1 MKRRGAGTIGPSDL
15 GQRVLLQAWVQRRRD
30 HGGLVFLD
38 LRDRS
43 GVVQVVVRPESRPQA
58 GAALAA
64 ARSEWVVE
72 VEGEVAP
79 RAPENVNPDV
89 ATGTLE
95 VIAERAAVLA
105 RSEPLPFTLD
115 GKTET
120 AEENRLRHRY
130 LDLRR
135 PEMLANLV
143 LRDRVTLAARN
154 FFHEHGFVDVETPI
168 LTRSTPEGARD
179 YLVPSRVQRG
189 SFYALPQSPQ
199 LFKQILMVA
208 GVERYVQV
216 ARCFR
221 DEDLR
226 ADRQPEFTQ
235 IDVEMSFPGEE
246 DVMELV
252 EALFARLFPLA
263 GMEVSIPFPRMTWA
277 EAMARYGSDRPDL
290 RFGLEIYELSQFVGG
305 SAFRGFAEAVAAGG
319 VVRGFAIPG
328 AAGAAEASRKDVDGW
343 AAVARRHGAAG
354 ALTLRR
360 KGGETVFQ
368 VKNALTAAELAALQ
382 EALALEEGGLALL
395 VAGPAAST
403 AAALGALRLEVA
415 RRYGL
420 IPAERQAFVWVTE
433 FPLVEWSAEEGRW
446 SSPHHPFTSP
456 DARDVE
462 RLATDPGS
470 VRARAYDVVLNGME
484 LGGGSIRIHDPA
496 LQSRIF
502 ALLGIGAAEAEAR
515 FGFFLEALRYGAPP
529 HGGIA
534 LGLDRLVMVLAGA
547 PSIRDVMA
555 FPKTASASD
564 LMTGAPAGVDD
575 RQLQDLGIAVVPP
588 GAKPPNPDDAKAPI
602 PGAGA
607 NSDDAKA
614 PIPGAGAPNSDDAK
628 APIAD
633 DAQGERDAKAPRG
646 GDGMPVT
653 DPHSGG

>member
-1 MKRRGAGTIGPSDL
+1 MKRRGAGTIGRSDL

-43 GVVQVVVRPESRPQA
+43 GLVQVVVRPESRPQA

-64 ARSEWVVE
+64 VRSEWVVE
-72 VEGEVAP
+72 VEGEVAA
-79 RAPENVNPDV
+79 RAPENVNPEV
-89 ATGTLE
+89 ATGAFE

-235 IDVEMSFPGEE
+235 IDVEMSFAGEE
-246 DVMELV
+246 DVMALI
-252 EALFARLFPLA
+252 EALFARLFPLGGVEIA
-263 GMEVSIPFPRMTWA
+263 IPFPRMTWA

-290 RFGLEIYELSQFVGG
+290 RFGLEIHELSQFVGG
-305 SAFRGFAEAVAAGG
+305 SGFRGFAEAVAAGW

-328 AAGAAEASRKDVDGW
+328 NGGATGAADASRKDVDGW
-343 AAVARRHGAAG
+343 AALARRHGAAG

-368 VKNALTAAELAALQ
+368 VKNALGAGELAALG

-420 IPAERQAFVWVTE
+420 IPAGQHAFLWVTE
-433 FPLVEWSAEEGRW
+433 FPLVEWSAEEARW

-456 DARDVE
+456 DARDLE
-462 RLATDPGS
+462 RLAGDPGS

-502 ALLGIGAAEAEAR
+502 DLLGIGAAEAEAR

-534 LGLDRLVMVLAGA
+534 LGLDRIVMVLAGA

-564 LMTGAPAGVDD
+564 LMTGAPAAVDE
-575 RQLQDLGIAVVPP
+575 RQLQELGIAVVPP
-588 GAKPPNPDDAKAPI
+588 GAKAPLADDAKAP
-602 PGAGA
+602 
-607 NSDDAKA
+607 S
-614 PIPGAGAPNSDDAK
+614 
-628 APIAD
+628 
-633 DAQGERDAKAPRG
+633 G

-653 DPHSGG
+653 DPHGG